1 MRGTQRL
8 QCKSESAPQII
19 GAHQPQ
25 QACNEYIHIHCCQST
40 VTTGW
45 KRGAHQLG
53 QLSLTVRTPQPKDW
67 GSLFNFRVW
76 LGGGG
81 TAISF
86 APRLHGICHAS
97 HNRMEEG
104 AHLGHLSYR
113 PALGLGISAPSLVSE
128 FCLERY
134 SSVLSSVTRLQGI

>member
-1 MRGTQRL
+1 MYGAQQL

-19 GAHQPQ
+19 GAHQPH
-25 QACNEYIHIHCCQST
+25 QACNEYTHVHCCEST

-45 KRGAHQLG
+45 KRGHSLG
-53 QLSLTVRTPQPKDW
+53 T
-67 GSLFNFRVW
+67 GALFLISESGR
-76 LGGGG
+76 GEGG

-86 APRLHGICHAS
+86 AARLHGICNAS

-113 PALGLGISAPSLVSE
+113 PALGVGISAPLFPSFVWKGTAV
-128 FCLERY
+128 FY
-134 SSVLSSVTRLQGI
+134 PP